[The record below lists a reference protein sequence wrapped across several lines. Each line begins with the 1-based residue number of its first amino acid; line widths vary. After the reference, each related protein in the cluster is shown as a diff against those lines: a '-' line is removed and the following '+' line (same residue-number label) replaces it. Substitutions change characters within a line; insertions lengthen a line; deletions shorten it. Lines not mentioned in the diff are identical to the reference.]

1 MAEEIMSQDAE
12 RILIEAMDLSIK
24 ERAAIAGQLIRSL
37 DGPADDDVEIA
48 WQKEIQKRIEEIDNG
63 EVELIPWE
71 EIREIARQK
80 FGA

>member
-1 MAEEIMSQDAE
+1 MSQDAE
-12 RILIEAMDLSIK
+12 RILTEAMELSIK
-24 ERAAIAGQLIRSL
+24 ERAAIVEQLIRSL

-63 EVELIPWE
+63 EVKLIPWE
-71 EIREIARQK
+71 EIREKAERK

>member
-1 MAEEIMSQDAE
+1 ME
-12 RILIEAMDLSIK
+12 LSIK
-24 ERAAIAGQLIRSL
+24 ERAAIAEQLIRSL

-71 EIREIARQK
+71 EIREKAWKK
-80 FGA
+80 FGV